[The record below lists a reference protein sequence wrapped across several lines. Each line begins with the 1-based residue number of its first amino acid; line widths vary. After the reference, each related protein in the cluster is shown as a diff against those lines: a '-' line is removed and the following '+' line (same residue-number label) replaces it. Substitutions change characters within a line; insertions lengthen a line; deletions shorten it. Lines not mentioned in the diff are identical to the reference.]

1 MNSHDIRRIKV
12 CSVCGEL
19 GIHRPLKPEIDV
31 PVVICTNLLR
41 APGRVADYQHPTC
54 YAGASVTK
62 LMILE
67 PEERDFIRIS
77 DVTLAQM
84 KGLLVASK
92 ADERSAWE
100 LYR

>member
-1 MNSHDIRRIKV
+1 MNSHDVRRIKV

-19 GIHRPLKPEIDV
+19 GIHHPLKSEIDV
-31 PVVICTNLLR
+31 PTVVCTNLLR

-67 PEERDFIRIS
+67 PEERDFIRLS
-77 DVTLAQM
+77 DVTADQM
-84 KGLLVASK
+84 KGLLVA
-92 ADERSAWE
+92 ADNDKGRG
-100 LYR
+100 RR